1 MKYLLISVFSML
13 LAVNHAFAGNASE
26 QDIKD
31 LRAALIKNMPQAA
44 DGAIKATPVKGLYE
58 VTTGP
63 QILYMTKD
71 ARFVLDGDMYD
82 LQSRQNLTE
91 ETRGLARKATL
102 DDVNEDSLLV
112 YTPKGEVKHTI
123 TVFTD
128 IYCPYC
134 RRLHQEMSEYMEGGV
149 KVRYVFVPFKGK
161 RSYDT
166 SVSVWCADNPQQAM
180 DKAKAGEDVA
190 AKTCDHPIEQHTK
203 LAQALGVRGTPAIMY
218 ENGQMNPGY
227 APAKNIIQQLES
239 MGL

>member
-1 MKYLLISVFSML
+1 ML
-13 LAVNHAFAGNASE
+13 LAVNPAFADKASE

-31 LRAALIKNMPQAA
+31 LRAALAKNMPQAA
-44 DGAIKATPVKGLYE
+44 DGSIKVTPVPGLFE
-58 VTTGP
+58 VSTGP

-91 ETRGLARKATL
+91 ETRGLARKSTL
-102 DDVNEDSLLV
+102 DGISEDQFLV
-112 YTPKGEVKHTI
+112 YTPKGDVKHTI

-190 AKTCDHPIEQHTK
+190 PKTCAHPIEQHTQ
-203 LAQALGVRGTPAIMY
+203 LAQALGIRGTPAIMY
-218 ENGQMNPGY
+218 ENGQVNPGY